1 MFPYL
6 FHLKRFIPKR
16 CCQRSCFKVIVEICV
31 FLMFKVKITKSQ
43 NLHFKT
49 PVLVLL
55 IYLSQSQKVDLYLQ
69 MINLINVLIIKFDI
83 LVDVQPWYFI
93 NTYLIR
99 MCKNQKK
106 NIVKKKYSK
115 INVIWKK
122 RKKIYIC
129 FFFRQSLKI

>member
-1 MFPYL
+1 
-6 FHLKRFIPKR
+6 
-16 CCQRSCFKVIVEICV
+16 
-31 FLMFKVKITKSQ
+31 
-43 NLHFKT
+43 
-49 PVLVLL
+49 
-55 IYLSQSQKVDLYLQ
+55 

-122 RKKIYIC
+122 RKNIYML
-129 FFFRQSLKI
+129 FLDRA